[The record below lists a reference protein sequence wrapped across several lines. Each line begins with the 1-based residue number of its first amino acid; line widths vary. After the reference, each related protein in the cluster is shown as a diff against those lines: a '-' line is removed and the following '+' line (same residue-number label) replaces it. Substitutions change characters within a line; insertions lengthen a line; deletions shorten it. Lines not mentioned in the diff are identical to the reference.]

1 MRFLKSRHSYKRE
14 NFFHR
19 VLADKE
25 TILHVEKRCKC
36 EVPRMMLFICFFDE

>member
-1 MRFLKSRHSYKRE
+1 MFSVRCRKQE

-25 TILHVEKRCKC
+25 TVLHVEKRCKC
-36 EVPRMMLFICFFDE
+36 EVLRMILSMV